1 MSCPVCATEVPPS
14 ARYCPSCGNLLVQ
27 TEERRVVTVLFS
39 DLVGFTS
46 MGEAADPEELK
57 HMVDRCFQRLVADI
71 TAFGGT
77 VDKIIGDAILAL
89 FGAPTAH
96 EDDPERALRAA
107 FRMQRSLE
115 DFNAERGL
123 DLQMRIGINTGEVLV
138 GALAAGGDYT
148 AMGDTVN
155 IASRLQTI
163 AEAGEVLVGGATHA
177 ATSGVVEYTPRG
189 EIGLRGRD
197 EPVEV
202 FVASGELA
210 PPGRRRSASLS
221 PLVGRDLEY
230 ALLQSALDTSVARRR
245 AQLVQIVAEAGM
257 GKTRLAREAAAEAE
271 ARHGAIVLES
281 MALPYDETNPLRC
294 IGDAIASAAGV
305 GSNDSTVVAT
315 RRISSL
321 VADVLQPQ
329 SADFSEPDSFAA
341 GSYEEI
347 DEITDVVLAV
357 LGRVGSGDAAEIEW
371 RAEATLRSLRRFL
384 GALARRRP
392 VVLLLSDVHWADER
406 LLLLLEQLLA
416 SLATQPFVVI
426 TTARWTVDEQRWQ
439 VPPGR
444 HSTVVLNLDPLS
456 REATTELVAELLG
469 ANVHAHIAEQLYERS
484 GGNPFF
490 LEEISVLL
498 REAGVVGPGARSD
511 HEERSIAE
519 LPHTLRGLVAAR
531 LDALSAPERR
541 LVDAASVIGG
551 GGSVSDLLAL
561 AAPDVDAD
569 LDADADA
576 DSVRDSVF
584 QRLVDKDIL
593 TSETDSWT
601 FRSDVVRDVAY
612 SMLTKVARA
621 ERHLDVALWLA
632 QNRDDPS
639 GESVGVIADHFA
651 SAVELGAGDQ
661 AGRADAAAAEIGG
674 PGRTAPKRNDEDPF
688 EGGMSEVAIE
698 WLGRAGAWA
707 AARDSHYAAAQFYQ
721 RAIELLG
728 DADPR
733 LIDMALG
740 RAAAR
745 LRLGELH
752 GARADAEL
760 ARALATL
767 DGNRIAAAHGLRVLG
782 EIALAED
789 DHAAADKLLADA
801 LDQFRTMGEVR
812 EAAETLRLRGLASL
826 RGGDY
831 GRADRYINEAN
842 GTFGHLGDETGAAW
856 CLQNLAWLSFEQG
869 LIAEAGDR
877 LHTAIE
883 RFSELGDMLG
893 LATAQGLLAFLR
905 FHAGQRD
912 EAEDLAHMVH
922 GIAHERGER
931 FTEAMMDLLLA
942 SLGLWSGRALAAVDR
957 ARAAEHVFRQ
967 VHSDFG
973 VVQAL
978 GLLGRSFAAVG
989 ELQRS
994 RAVLAECF
1002 QRATDMP
1009 GRPLEGFARAVR
1021 AGAAVQMGSPE
1032 SAMEE
1037 LLRAGWDARSGF
1049 DDPAAPP
1056 VPVRSGPNERTA
1068 VIGLLDLEVSL
1079 GLALLQLGRPEDA
1092 VTALEAV
1099 PVEEGL
1105 PSTYLNSSLA
1115 MAYVSVGRTAE
1126 ALERSRAAM
1135 ASGTGT
1141 YLDVRTA
1148 LVARALAHARDADR
1162 PAMEATFEQVM
1173 NIIDETDSRL
1183 SQAVVRLARAIGHE
1197 AFDAPDTADLQAET
1211 EMAIIQLGARPTG
1224 WETAF
1229 RLAAGLSVSKEV
1241 VSGTLPEAIPYPGD
1255 SDQPAHPGR

>member
-1 MSCPVCATEVPPS
+1 MPPG
-14 ARYCPSCGNLLVQ
+14 ARFCPSCGNLLVQ

-46 MGEAADPEELK
+46 MGEGADPEELK
-57 HMVDRCFQRLVADI
+57 HLVDRCFQRLVADV

-77 VDKIIGDAILAL
+77 IDKIIGDAILAL

-107 FRMQRSLE
+107 FRMRRSLE
-115 DFNAERGL
+115 DFNVERDL
-123 DLQMRIGINTGEVLV
+123 NLQMRIGINTGEVLV
-138 GALAAGGDYT
+138 GALRAGGDYT

-155 IASRLQTI
+155 IASRLQSI

-177 ATSGVVEYTPRG
+177 ATAAVVEYTSRG
-189 EIGLRGRD
+189 ETGLRGRD
-197 EPVEV
+197 EPVDV
-202 FVASGELA
+202 FVASGEMA

-221 PLVGRDLEY
+221 PLVGRELEY

-305 GSNDSTVVAT
+305 GSDDSTVVAT

-329 SADFSEPDSFAA
+329 SADFSES

-357 LGRVGSGDAAEIEW
+357 LGRVGTGDAAEIEW

-416 SLATQPFVVI
+416 SLAALPFVAI

-444 HSTVVLNLDPLS
+444 HSTVVLNLDPLN
-456 REATTELVAELLG
+456 REATAELVAELLG
-469 ANVHAHIAEQLYERS
+469 ANVQPHIADQLYERS

-490 LEEISVLL
+490 LEEISMLL
-498 REAGVVGPGARSD
+498 RETGVVGPGARSD

-519 LPHTLRGLVAAR
+519 LPDTLRGLVAAR

-541 LVDAASVIGG
+541 LVDAASVFGG
-551 GGSVSDLLAL
+551 GGSIADLLAMT
-561 AAPDVDAD
+561 APEVEAD
-569 LDADADA
+569 LDAEPHRADQQRA
-576 DSVRDSVF
+576 EPHRAEPHRDSVF

-593 TSETDSWT
+593 TREADSWT

-621 ERHLDVALWLA
+621 ERHLDVAMWLA
-632 QNRDDPS
+632 QHRDGPS
-639 GESVGVIADHFA
+639 GESIGVIADHFG
-651 SAVELGAGDQ
+651 SAVELGAGDK
-661 AGRADAAAAEIGG
+661 AKRADSAAAEIAG
-674 PGRTAPKRNDEDPF
+674 PGHAATRRSDEDLF
-688 EGGMSEVAIE
+688 LGGMTEVAIE
-698 WLGRAGAWA
+698 WLGRAGKWA

-789 DHAAADKLLADA
+789 DHVAADKLLADA
-801 LDQFRTMGEVR
+801 LNQFRTMGEVR

-842 GTFGHLGDETGAAW
+842 GTFGHLGDEIGAAW

-883 RFSELGDMLG
+883 RFSELGDTLG
-893 LATAQGLLAFLR
+893 LTTAQGLLAFLR

-912 EAEDLAHMVH
+912 EAEDLARSVH
-922 GIAHERGER
+922 AIAHERGER

-957 ARAAEHVFRQ
+957 ARAAEQVFRQ

-1032 SAMEE
+1032 TVMED

-1049 DDPAAPP
+1049 DDHAAPS

-1079 GLALLQLGRPEDA
+1079 GLALLQYGRPADA
-1092 VTALEAV
+1092 VAALEAV
-1099 PVEEGL
+1099 PVDEKL

-1115 MAYVSVGRTAE
+1115 LAYVAVGRTAE

-1162 PAMEATFEQVM
+1162 PAMEAAFEQVM
-1173 NIIDETDSRL
+1173 NIIDATDSRL
-1183 SQAVVRLARAIGHE
+1183 SQTVVRLARAIGHE
-1197 AFDAPDTADLQAET
+1197 AFDAPDTAELRAET
-1211 EMAIIQLGARPTG
+1211 EVAIIQLGARPTG

-1229 RLAAGLSVSKEV
+1229 RLAAGLSAITSV
-1241 VSGTLPEAIPYPGD
+1241 VSGPLPEAIPYPGI
-1255 SDQPAHPGR
+1255 SDQPRH

>member
-1 MSCPVCATEVPPS
+1 MMDCPVCATAVPPG
-14 ARYCPSCGNLLVQ
+14 ARFCPSCGNLLVQ

-46 MGEAADPEELK
+46 MGEGADPEELK
-57 HMVDRCFQRLVADI
+57 HLVDRCFQRLVADI

-107 FRMQRSLE
+107 FRMRRSLE
-115 DFNAERGL
+115 DFSAERGL

-138 GALAAGGDYT
+138 GALQAGGDYT

-155 IASRLQTI
+155 IASRLQSI
-163 AEAGEVLVGGATHA
+163 ADAGEVLVGGATHA
-177 ATSGVVEYTPRG
+177 ATSGVVDYTPRG

-202 FVASGELA
+202 FSASGELA

-221 PLVGRDLEY
+221 PLVGRELEY
-230 ALLQSALDTSVARRR
+230 ALLQSALDTAVARRR
-245 AQLVQIVAEAGM
+245 AQLVQIVGQAGM

-281 MALPYDETNPLRC
+281 MARPYDETNPLRC

-305 GSNDSTVVAT
+305 GSSDSTVIAT

-329 SADFSEPDSFAA
+329 SADYSESA
-341 GSYEEI
+341 SYEEI

-357 LGRVGSGDAAEIEW
+357 LGRVGTGDAAEIEW

-384 GALARRRP
+384 GALARLRP
-392 VVLLLSDVHWADER
+392 VLLLLSDVHWADER

-416 SLATQPFVVI
+416 SLAAQRFVVI

-469 ANVHAHIAEQLYERS
+469 ANVPAHIAEQLYERS

-490 LEEISVLL
+490 LEEISLLL

-519 LPHTLRGLVAAR
+519 LPDTLRGLVAAR

-551 GGSVSDLLAL
+551 GGSIDDLLAL
-561 AAPDVDAD
+561 TAPEAPDDPD
-569 LDADADA
+569 HDA
-576 DSVRDSVF
+576 DSHRDSVF

-593 TSETDSWT
+593 TSEADSWT

-612 SMLTKVARA
+612 SMLTKAARA
-621 ERHLDVALWLA
+621 ERHLDVALWLS
-632 QNRDDPS
+632 QRRDDPT
-639 GESVGVIADHFA
+639 GDSVGVIADHFA
-651 SAVELGAGDQ
+651 SAVELGAGDK
-661 AGRADAAAAEIGG
+661 AARADSAAAEIAG
-674 PGRTAPKRNDEDPF
+674 PGHVSIKRSDDNVF
-688 EGGMSEVAIE
+688 LGGMAEVAIE
-698 WLGRAGAWA
+698 WLGRAGEWA
-707 AARDSHYAAAQFYQ
+707 AARDSHYAAAQFYR

-740 RAAAR
+740 RASAR

-826 RGGDY
+826 RAGDY
-831 GRADRYINEAN
+831 GRADRYINEAS

-877 LHTAIE
+877 LHIAIE
-883 RFSELGDMLG
+883 RFSELGDTLG

-957 ARAAEHVFRQ
+957 ARAAEQVFRQ
-967 VHSDFG
+967 VHSEFG

-1021 AGAAVQMGSPE
+1021 AGAAVQMGSPDT
-1032 SAMEE
+1032 AMDD
-1037 LLRAGWDARSGF
+1037 LLRAGWHARSGF
-1049 DDPAAPP
+1049 DVHAAPSAP
-1056 VPVRSGPNERTA
+1056 IRSGPNERIA

-1079 GLALLQLGRPEDA
+1079 GLALLQLGRPADA
-1092 VTALEAV
+1092 VAALEAV
-1099 PVEEGL
+1099 PVDEKL

-1115 MAYVSVGRTAE
+1115 LVYGAVGRTAE

-1162 PAMEATFEQVM
+1162 PAMEAAFEQVM
-1173 NIIDETDSRL
+1173 NIIDATDSRL
-1183 SQAVVRLARAIGHE
+1183 SQTVVRLARAIGHE
-1197 AFDAPDTADLQAET
+1197 AFDAPDTADLRAET
-1211 EMAIIQLGARPTG
+1211 EVAIIQLGARPTG

-1229 RLAAGLSVSKEV
+1229 RLAAGLSASTSVI
-1241 VSGTLPEAIPYPGD
+1241 SGPLPEAIPYPGD
-1255 SDQPAHPGR
+1255 SDQPHH